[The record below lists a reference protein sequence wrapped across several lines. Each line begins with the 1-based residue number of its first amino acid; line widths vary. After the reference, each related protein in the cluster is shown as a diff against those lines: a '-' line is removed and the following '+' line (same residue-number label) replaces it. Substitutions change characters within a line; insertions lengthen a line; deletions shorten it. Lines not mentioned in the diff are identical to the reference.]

1 MPVECESG
9 LEEELGEEQGHDC
22 VAESVEGVLRR
33 QEVVAHHVVHV
44 DRQEIVGQVVDQVAS
59 DRPRSGIEHD
69 ARRNA
74 RYE

>member
-9 LEEELGEEQGHDC
+9 LEEELGEEQEHDR
-22 VAESVEGVLRR
+22 VAESVEGELYR

-44 DRQEIVGQVVDQVAS
+44 DQQEVVGQVVDQVVS

-69 ARRNA
+69 ARRIA